1 MCRLNRPSCI
11 AHRVCLE
18 NKQVTNI
25 CRKGADELKFFSYL
39 TDQFGFCTVSQT
51 HLAKAE
57 SNREWVVVLRD
68 EDAGDKVSQFVPQ
81 GI

>member
-1 MCRLNRPSCI
+1 MRRLNRPSCI
-11 AHRVCLE
+11 AHIVSLE
-18 NKQVTNI
+18 NKQA
-25 CRKGADELKFFSYL
+25 ADELKFLPHL
-39 TDQFGFCTVSQT
+39 TDSFGFFTVSQT

-57 SNREWVVVLRD
+57 SHRERVVVLRD